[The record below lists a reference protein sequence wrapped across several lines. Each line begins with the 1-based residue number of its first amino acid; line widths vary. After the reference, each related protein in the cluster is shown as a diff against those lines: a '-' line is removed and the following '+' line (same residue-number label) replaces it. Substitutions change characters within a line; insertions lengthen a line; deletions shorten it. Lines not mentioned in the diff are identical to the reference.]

1 MCISIIIIIIL
12 IITYI
17 ITNMNPNQTAISAT
31 FPNNNIQRKC
41 LCKETYENIK
51 QAPFTTF
58 LIFILYTIPCIVF
71 IGLIALNILNYRS
84 IWIIK
89 CCGWSFVLM
98 GLFFYF
104 VWFPVGK
111 QIEETSGT
119 MRYLIMFFINGS
131 VILIGVVKYTSFFR
145 RHFWY
150 LDYFYHPFI
159 YFVEFETIL
168 VALLNR
174 TKSIKFFWFSL
185 SNKYSPFVIIL
196 YYTISNGFNNG
207 LFILIALYALIYEK
221 LFMESLSI
229 SNQNIESI
237 ESNRIIKFLINHCK
251 RYAQLPKPQSVIA
264 SINQL
269 PQATITIINSNI
281 ISSQQQQIN
290 NQNENMN
297 SSINTVF
304 DINNMQYRQEI
315 ANGWVNLKQD
325 FNQNHL

>member
-1 MCISIIIIIIL
+1 MESTGPIRPNVITRWTKFQAQEHPEQYDLDDGIIVTSNKKKNSNKFNLRKEEQHELYGDSIVI
-12 IITYI
+12 
-17 ITNMNPNQTAISAT
+17 
-31 FPNNNIQRKC
+31 KVEE
-41 LCKETYENIK
+41 KEQQK
-51 QAPFTTF
+51 P
-58 LIFILYTIPCIVF
+58 
-71 IGLIALNILNYRS
+71 
-84 IWIIK
+84 
-89 CCGWSFVLM
+89 
-98 GLFFYF
+98 
-104 VWFPVGK
+104 
-111 QIEETSGT
+111 IEEKKDPNKPFHS
-119 MRYLIMFFINGS
+119 R
-131 VILIGVVKYTSFFR
+131 VK
-145 RHFWY
+145 
-150 LDYFYHPFI
+150 
-159 YFVEFETIL
+159 VE
-168 VALLNR
+168 
-174 TKSIKFFWFSL
+174 
-185 SNKYSPFVIIL
+185 
-196 YYTISNGFNNG
+196 
-207 LFILIALYALIYEK
+207 